1 MKYGA
6 CRATVTAGGAGS
18 CLLYALRS
26 RDRVCRTKTQ
36 PAYLLHNAALMSR
49 LLAHTKSKPLQ
60 ALALFVWLVSLRLCN
75 IAAHQRVSSPPISC
89 SASLMASM
97 QTSASTACAASLR
110 EPMLVS
116 LYLRWAVLRLRG
128 LGRVKPDPL
137 LLVLSPRLRLV
148 RPRAPAGCW

>member
-6 CRATVTAGGAGS
+6 CGATVTAGGVGSAPCAPEVEFAGQ
-18 CLLYALRS
+18 
-26 RDRVCRTKTQ
+26 KTPQ

-49 LLAHTKSKPLQ
+49 PLAYTESKLLQ
-60 ALALFVWLVSLRLCN
+60 ALALFVWLVRLCN

-116 LYLRWAVLRLRG
+116 LYLRWAALRLRG

-137 LLVLSPRLRLV
+137 LLGLSPRLRLV